1 MTPLILASS
10 SNVRR
15 QLLANAG
22 ISVEVIAAPIDER
35 LLEVPMIAAGAS
47 PADIAAMLAE
57 AKAVAVSAL
66 APAALV
72 IGADQTLDLDGE
84 RFTKPVDIED
94 ARRHLMTLSGKTHFL
109 QSAVTVACSGEVVW
123 QHIEAPRLAMRTLT
137 ESEVDRYLAE
147 VGGAALSSV
156 GCYQIEGPGI
166 RLFERIEGDYF
177 SVLGLPLLPLISF
190 LRRQGAVE

>member
-10 SNVRR
+10 SKVRR

-84 RFTKPVDIED
+84 RFTKPVDIDE
-94 ARRHLMTLSGKTHFL
+94 L
-109 QSAVTVACSGEVVW
+109 
-123 QHIEAPRLAMRTLT
+123 
-137 ESEVDRYLAE
+137 
-147 VGGAALSSV
+147 
-156 GCYQIEGPGI
+156 
-166 RLFERIEGDYF
+166 ERIIKDKIGE
-177 SVLGLPLLPLISF
+177 
-190 LRRQGAVE
+190 